1 MQPQHGQ
8 RDVDL
13 VRNLTMMHRQIAQLV
28 SDMLLLLLLRCLV
41 LTAIYTHRTV
51 VGTLGALHDGMW
63 RLISPA

>member
-8 RDVDL
+8 KAGDL
-13 VRNLTMMHRQIAQLV
+13 FNTLTMMHRQVAQLV

-51 VGTLGALHDGMW
+51 VGTLCTLHDGMW